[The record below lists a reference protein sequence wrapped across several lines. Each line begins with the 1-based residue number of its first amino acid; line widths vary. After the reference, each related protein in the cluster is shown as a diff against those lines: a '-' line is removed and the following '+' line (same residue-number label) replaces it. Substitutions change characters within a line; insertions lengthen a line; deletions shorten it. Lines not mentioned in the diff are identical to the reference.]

1 MTTQIKISDV
11 QLINLT
17 LLLAIQNSLNQDP
30 TSACYKFHLQL
41 EDMSHVKN
49 LSFEQI
55 HSIVANVDQ
64 CLFCLRPEILD
75 ILNLPPN
82 LAGILATVR
91 NTETTATVNTNS
103 FVSSNNKNSLRYE
116 AA

>member
-30 TSACYKFHLQL
+30 TSACYKFHLRT
-41 EDMSHVKN
+41 EDMSHMKD
-49 LSFEQI
+49 LGFEQI
-55 HSIVANVDQ
+55 QAIVANIDQ
-64 CLFCLRPEILD
+64 CLFCLRPELLD
-75 ILNLPPN
+75 ILHLPPS
-82 LAGILATVR
+82 LAGILTAVR
-91 NTETTATVNTNS
+91 NTEITSTSIN
-103 FVSSNNKNSLRYE
+103 NSLHCE